1 LPFDQVRRYY
11 QKSLTELVVLSR
23 EEIIKE
29 QLGRAVKDIL
39 EQLPWM
45 AEVFRNPTYDL
56 NKTVEN
62 EMDFF
67 LGAVLGEILERYTQY
82 LLNKQIKPSA
92 EEFAW
97 INQTLFS
104 RANEFKDLI
113 RKIVQV

>member
-1 LPFDQVRRYY
+1 M
-11 QKSLTELVVLSR
+11 VLSR

-62 EMDFF
+62 EWTSF
-67 LGAVLGEILERYTQY
+67 
-82 LLNKQIKPSA
+82 
-92 EEFAW
+92 
-97 INQTLFS
+97 
-104 RANEFKDLI
+104 
-113 RKIVQV
+113 

>member
-1 LPFDQVRRYY
+1 M
-11 QKSLTELVVLSR
+11 VLSR
-23 EEIIKE
+23 GDIIRE
-29 QLGRAVKDIL
+29 QLGLAVKDIL

-56 NKTVEN
+56 NKTIEN
-62 EMDFF
+62 ELDFF

-82 LLNKQIKPSA
+82 LLNKHIKPST